1 VSELITKETTVSDAL
16 REKPSSAQLL
26 MSYGICNCC
35 GGHMTLEESA
45 KSKGIDLDE
54 LLEKVNKK

>member
-1 VSELITKETTVSDAL
+1 
-16 REKPSSAQLL
+16 

-35 GGHMTLEESA
+35 GGHLTLEESA